1 MIPRGRGKSSSY
13 GRSQTSSYRGR
24 GHNSASN
31 NRQDMVLAQIGNRR
45 LIASNIASSSNEVI
59 SSSNTGDIQ
68 IDQNDPL
75 YEKIMDLIK
84 AQKEKEITKPP
95 TYATTVQDNDEDDS
109 WFITERQKKIIIL
122 NQEDIK
128 LLDDPWVL
136 MQKYLDPASYDATSY
151 KTRQYFENILQLTET
166 AEIRHFYPSDREKHM
181 YNFSKIF
188 IKSIIP
194 PQKWGLSTLKEREF
208 IYPETNNRQT
218 YKYNYWDYIQSFE
231 KCLFY
236 ENSKKKH
243 SWFIKVSDNVFKQ
256 GIPCWFQKWFLLYG
270 PTVQI
275 LPEPF
280 KSLYTEWVRVSP
292 DLIEANYN
300 NTWFEGIASM
310 YFFIEFSIPWIW
322 KWKPTTGYTL
332 RDNFPCLKRTCYTK
346 FWNKMIQTKESTKL
360 IEAQETVN
368 LINTKIEQYKLQ
380 IAKKQQRQ
388 LPSPWEQISR
398 RLITEKQ
405 DVSKDE
411 IIKSYME
418 EMKREIKKHF
428 STESSSKAM
437 SISSNSQEDYNQF
450 SCLAGEGQ
458 DTEEI
463 DDKNLDT
470 QINEYLEKMKEEFGE
485 LQEDPQEQSSQI
497 KTDKEKE
504 DKKKKK
510 I

>member
-1 MIPRGRGKSSSY
+1 
-13 GRSQTSSYRGR
+13 
-24 GHNSASN
+24 
-31 NRQDMVLAQIGNRR
+31 
-45 LIASNIASSSNEVI
+45 
-59 SSSNTGDIQ
+59 
-68 IDQNDPL
+68 
-75 YEKIMDLIK
+75 
-84 AQKEKEITKPP
+84 
-95 TYATTVQDNDEDDS
+95 
-109 WFITERQKKIIIL
+109 
-122 NQEDIK
+122 
-128 LLDDPWVL
+128 
-136 MQKYLDPASYDATSY
+136 
-151 KTRQYFENILQLTET
+151 
-166 AEIRHFYPSDREKHM
+166 
-181 YNFSKIF
+181 
-188 IKSIIP
+188 
-194 PQKWGLSTLKEREF
+194 
-208 IYPETNNRQT
+208 
-218 YKYNYWDYIQSFE
+218 
-231 KCLFY
+231 
-236 ENSKKKH
+236 
-243 SWFIKVSDNVFKQ
+243 
-256 GIPCWFQKWFLLYG
+256 
-270 PTVQI
+270 
-275 LPEPF
+275 
-280 KSLYTEWVRVSP
+280 
-292 DLIEANYN
+292 
-300 NTWFEGIASM
+300 M